1 MEDFKLGTDL
11 CTFPASRPWTVSSS
25 IFLLTSFIHSASRC
39 RRPSSWHSGCGAGSL
54 LLLTT
59 LLSPYVPGILQFL
72 NNSPSSLIGLILL
85 NSRMHQQPEMDL
97 PRYIVLDLTAQTTGL
112 AETPAKTLPHVVFP
126 LVLRITSLTFKSL
139 GSCPTLRRAKL
150 SQPQLNHNWTW
161 VWGDNRI
168 VIDGWGF
175 SCLIL
180 HTKIL
185 TSCVWAVPYSGETLL
200 WGQTNIVTTPT
211 QPQLNLFWVWHEF
224 SNEFARLR
232 EGLKRK

>member
-112 AETPAKTLPHVVFP
+112 GETLAKTLPHMSS
-126 LVLRITSLTFKSL
+126 SLWYCVSYLMKQKYKQAVSE
-139 GSCPTLRRAKL
+139 L
-150 SQPQLNHNWTW
+150 S
-161 VWGDNRI
+161 
-168 VIDGWGF
+168 
-175 SCLIL
+175 
-180 HTKIL
+180 HTQE
-185 TSCVWAVPYSGETLL
+185 S
-200 WGQTNIVTTPT
+200 QIVTTPT
-211 QPQLNLFWVWHEF
+211 QPQLNLSLGWQQNSDRWMGIFLPHPPYKNINKLCLSCPILRRDF
-224 SNEFARLR
+224 ALRSNQYCHNPNSTTTQLN
-232 EGLKRK
+232 LT